1 MVIQRWQSLL
11 LLVAAVM
18 MGCFSFCSLAQV
30 QTLQFSLDFSA
41 LGFHY
46 QGEPTDGALSGTFLG
61 TWYFFILSVTT
72 MLVYIIDIFLFGN
85 LQLQKKVCL
94 IGVLMTVASFAACAA
109 LGYNAVEGMQ
119 QIQWSSV
126 FYVAP
131 AFALIAAIL
140 AWSRMQSDQNKLRA
154 ADRIR

>member
-11 LLVAAVM
+11 LLVSAVM

-30 QTLQFSLDFSA
+30 QTLQYTFDFTS
-41 LGFHY
+41 LGFSY
-46 QGEPTDGALSGTFLG
+46 EGEPTEGAPSGTFLA
-61 TWYFFILSVTT
+61 TWYFFILSITT
-72 MLVYIIDIFLFGN
+72 TAVYALDIFLFRN

-94 IGVLMTVASFAACAA
+94 IGILMTVASFATCAA
-109 LGYNAVEGMQ
+109 LGYNAVGDMQ
-119 QIQWSSV
+119 QIQWTSV

-131 AFALIAAIL
+131 AFAVVSAIL
-140 AWSRMQSDQNKLRA
+140 AWGRMQSDRNKLRA